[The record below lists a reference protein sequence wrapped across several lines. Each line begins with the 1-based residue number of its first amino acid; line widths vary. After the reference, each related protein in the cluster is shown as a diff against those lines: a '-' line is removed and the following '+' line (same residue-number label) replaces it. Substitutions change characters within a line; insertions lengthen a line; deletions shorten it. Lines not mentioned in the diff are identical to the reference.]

1 MHAVTK
7 MADLTKFRQTERMF
21 MDLAILAN
29 FSQIL
34 QSEISL
40 SDLTILANVR
50 HFRYCISGHTSLYHH
65 FSFLSS
71 VSPLY
76 LYCQHLKTLTP
87 IIDQDKISPYIN
99 NTYQAEK

>member
-21 MDLAILAN
+21 MELAILAN

-50 HFRYCISGHTSLYHH
+50 HFRYCMH
-65 FSFLSS
+65 FWTYLSLSS
-71 VSPLY
+71 LQLSFHQYLHCIFNVSI
-76 LYCQHLKTLTP
+76 LKL
-87 IIDQDKISPYIN
+87 
-99 NTYQAEK
+99 

>member
-34 QSEISL
+34 QSEIAYR
-40 SDLTILANVR
+40 I
-50 HFRYCISGHTSLYHH
+50 
-65 FSFLSS
+65 
-71 VSPLY
+71 
-76 LYCQHLKTLTP
+76 
-87 IIDQDKISPYIN
+87 
-99 NTYQAEK
+99 

>member
-21 MDLAILAN
+21 MELAILAN

-40 SDLTILANVR
+40 PDLTILANVR
-50 HFRYCISGHTSLYHH
+50 HFHFACVSGHTSLYHH
-65 FSFLSS
+65 FSFLFICIST
-71 VSPLY
+71 VSL
-76 LYCQHLKTLTP
+76 L
-87 IIDQDKISPYIN
+87 S
-99 NTYQAEK
+99 AS